1 MDEQYGWIC
10 EYLYGSVV
18 FKKKKQKKK
27 TTPTLYYKTN
37 NA

>member
-18 FKKKKQKKK
+18 FKKKKKKI
-27 TTPTLYYKTN
+27 TPTLYYKTN

>member
-18 FKKKKQKKK
+18 FKKKKI
-27 TTPTLYYKTN
+27 TPTLYYKTN

>member
-18 FKKKKQKKK
+18 FKKKKKI
-27 TTPTLYYKTN
+27 TPTLYYKTN

>member
-18 FKKKKQKKK
+18 FLKKKKKKI
-27 TTPTLYYKTN
+27 TPTLYYKTN